1 MAPRNKP
8 DSGPL
13 RLAIGMSGIALA
25 SAIATALLAPASTAA
40 GGGVTQTTVV
50 LPVQPTPAASHVIRY
65 VQLKP
70 GQTAPPQ
77 AIVKQAPASTPR
89 VVTVTT
95 TQSGRVV
102 P

>member
-1 MAPRNKP
+1 MAPRSRP

-13 RLAIGMSGIALA
+13 RLAIGMGGVALA
-25 SAIATALLAPASTAA
+25 SAIATALLAPASTAV
-40 GGGVTQTTVV
+40 GGGVQQTTMVIPAQPAPPVTHVV
-50 LPVQPTPAASHVIRY
+50 KY

-77 AIVKQAPASTPR
+77 AVVKAAPVSTPR
-89 VVTVTT
+89 IVTVTT
-95 TQSGRVV
+95 TQSGVVV

>member
-1 MAPRNKP
+1 MAPKGKP

-13 RLAIGMSGIALA
+13 RLAIGMSGIARGRA
-25 SAIATALLAPASTAA
+25 RAPPRRGPASTAA
-40 GGGVTQTTVV
+40 GGGTTQTTVIV
-50 LPVQPTPAASHVIRY
+50 PVQPTPAATHVTRY
-65 VQLKP
+65 VQLQP